1 MAYRCG
7 QEVFRD
13 PKPFVYYVKPI
24 YRRVVCDCCLKMYE
38 SEGIL
43 KACAKCNWVYYCDQT
58 CQKEAWKSHHKSEC
72 KYLQNQ
78 NMPQLVKEL
87 FDDGNFQD
95 IQEVYLRLLK
105 IILKLK
111 NNGREE
117 FFQLPNGKKRYFAD
131 LMSNTDDL
139 RKERE
144 HTDWFKFYHSTFEQF
159 KIWLRAGG
167 NVPSFTEF
175 FEIIGKWQTNA
186 TSLAAMNFLNK
197 IHVASG
203 LYLGY
208 SSLDHSCSP
217 NATWFNVGKEMVIRT
232 IEDVE
237 DFSEIRISYLD
248 GRKKTAERKAL
259 LQKNYFFNC
268 KCVKCEN
275 PNSDAKFSS
284 LKCNNCPGWVHGST
298 NICSSCFQKLKLR
311 DEELIIVEKY
321 KNDTLPKC
329 DPNMTIKEIK
339 STFEKYIKTFHAF
352 HEIFKEPEEVFAFPK
367 IVSQSQKGSHDA
379 LLLALE
385 IRKLKLDHHSAHL
398 PQYNRYLG
406 HLNILTSD

>member
-1 MAYRCG
+1 
-7 QEVFRD
+7 
-13 PKPFVYYVKPI
+13 
-24 YRRVVCDCCLKMYE
+24 
-38 SEGIL
+38 
-43 KACAKCNWVYYCDQT
+43 
-58 CQKEAWKSHHKSEC
+58 
-72 KYLQNQ
+72 
-78 NMPQLVKEL
+78 
-87 FDDGNFQD
+87 
-95 IQEVYLRLLK
+95 
-105 IILKLK
+105 
-111 NNGREE
+111 
-117 FFQLPNGKKRYFAD
+117 
-131 LMSNTDDL
+131 
-139 RKERE
+139 
-144 HTDWFKFYHSTFEQF
+144 
-159 KIWLRAGG
+159 
-167 NVPSFTEF
+167 
-175 FEIIGKWQTNA
+175 
-186 TSLAAMNFLNK
+186 MNFLNK

-284 LKCNNCPGWVHGST
+284 LKCKTCPGWVHDST
-298 NICSSCFQKLKLR
+298 KICSSCFQKLKLR

-398 PQYNRYLG
+398 PKFHGEIG
-406 HLNILTSD
+406 HLNLLISNAFFALKMFDKAKFHLTMAEEIMKVVYGEDHPYMQECQKLNIVLQMSLVAMKKPETKSE